1 MMMMMIKNNENLLL
15 VVKNSARMG
24 FLTLGSNDK
33 TILGARQEVFWAT
46 LL

>member
-15 VVKNSARMG
+15 VKNSARRG

-33 TILGARQEVFWAT
+33 NILGARQEVFWAT